1 MGGSEVARKRRLLL
15 GLAIL
20 LPVMMTGCSSG
31 AGSSSAPA
39 TPVAPTSGLSLV
51 APGLLSA
58 AVSSSLSTT
67 TLQISGGTAPYIWTV
82 QSGTLPPGITLSAG
96 GVLSGT
102 PTAVG
107 GSTVT
112 VGVSDASGTALTATE
127 QVSFDIIPA
136 GFTTKMTL
144 DEEFNE
150 SSLNTALWHYRP
162 GIRDL
167 CTQDPSALTL
177 ANGYLR
183 LSTYSTTS
191 NGVVTNYCG
200 AIDTSTDFTYTYGY
214 WEAAVR
220 FQYQSGGQCAWW
232 IQSPANGQDLNNPQA
247 SGVEMDVFE
256 HTSTNLSSVGY
267 DNALHWDGY
276 TAGIG
281 QSAVNRAMLP
291 NLDDGNFHIFGVAW
305 TPAGYTFYVD
315 GQIVWRVSNSQ
326 APASSAPEYVILD
339 TELPSPGGVP
349 AAGYGALGS
358 SGNQYLDVDYV
369 RVYPYAAVPSS

>member
-1 MGGSEVARKRRLLL
+1 MVGCRMTRRHWPLL

-20 LPVMMTGCSSG
+20 SVMMTGCSSG
-31 AGSSSAPA
+31 ARSSSAPITS
-39 TPVAPTSGLSLV
+39 TPLTGGLSLI
-51 APGLLSA
+51 APGLVSA
-58 AVSSSLSTT
+58 SVSSSLNTT
-67 TLQISGGTAPYIWTV
+67 TLQVSGGTAPYTWTV
-82 QSGTLPPGITLSAG
+82 QSGTLPAGIILSSG

-107 GSTVT
+107 GSTITLSVH
-112 VGVSDASGTALTATE
+112 DASGTPLTATE
-127 QVSFDIIPA
+127 QISFDIIPT
-136 GFTTKMTL
+136 GFTTKMAL

-150 SSLNTALWHYRP
+150 STLNAALWHYRP
-162 GIRDL
+162 GVRDL
-167 CTQDPSALTL
+167 CTQDASGVTL
-177 ANGYLR
+177 SNGYLR
-183 LSTYSTTS
+183 LSTYSSTS
-191 NGVVTNYCG
+191 NDVVTNYCG

-232 IQSPANGQDLNNPQA
+232 IQSPTNGQDLNNPQA
-247 SGVEMDVFE
+247 SGMEMDVFE
-256 HTSTNLSSVGY
+256 HTSTNLNPLGY

-281 QSAVNRAMLP
+281 QSAANRAALP

-315 GQIVWRVSNSQ
+315 GQVVWTVSSSQ

-349 AAGYGALGS
+349 TAGYGAFGS
-358 SGNQYLDVDYV
+358 SSNQYLDVDYV
-369 RVYPYAAVPSS
+369 RIYPYAAAP